1 MFHPLKTNFMNS
13 RMAHFSY
20 EDDFKSIFSPYIL
33 RFLEMKEAS
42 GSNIRNLLPS
52 LREFDRFVSAANL
65 TSVCLTQTD
74 IMMWR
79 ASITGRKAT
88 TIYGKI
94 CIIGQFCRYLVKL
107 GIPCHIPVY
116 PRKPK
121 RLYVP
126 YIFSKEELN
135 HIFNTADELLLV
147 RRDFSSLI
155 FSIPALLRLL
165 YSTGIRIG
173 EAILLKNR
181 DVDIISRTIILRD
194 TKNRRERQIPIG
206 ETLFQVLDQY
216 IMKRDKLPIPGA
228 DDPNSPFFISL
239 NGKALGGKT
248 VRYWFLLILKQ
259 CHIDYIPGV
268 GPRIHDLR
276 HTFAVHALDKLVKE
290 GSDIYCCLPI
300 LSVALG
306 HKCVSDTEYYLRIT
320 NQVYPDLS
328 EVTSA
333 IAEYIFPTINIMP

>member
-1 MFHPLKTNFMNS
+1 MLNSNRHYDVESLYNRQESDNNIWKDLYNRTVLSLFGKTWHSM
-13 RMAHFSY
+13 
-20 EDDFKSIFSPYIL
+20 PCT
-33 RFLEMKEAS
+33 
-42 GSNIRNLLPS
+42 S
-52 LREFDRFVSAANL
+52 LS
-65 TSVCLTQTD
+65 SQTE
-74 IMMWR
+74 
-79 ASITGRKAT
+79 TV
-88 TIYGKI
+88 I
-94 CIIGQFCRYLVKL
+94 CPI
-107 GIPCHIPVY
+107 H
-116 PRKPK
+116 
-121 RLYVP
+121 
-126 YIFSKEELN
+126 FSKEELS
-135 HIFNTADELLLV
+135 HIFNAADELLLV

-165 YSTGIRIG
+165 YSTGMRIG

-181 DVDIISRTIILRD
+181 DVDIISRIIVLRD
-194 TKNRRERQIPIG
+194 TKNKRERQIPIG

-216 IMKRDKLPIPGA
+216 MIKRNKLPIP
-228 DDPNSPFFISL
+228 DVNNPNSPFFISL
-239 NGKALGGKT
+239 NGKPLGGKT

-259 CHIDYIPGV
+259 CHINYVPGV

-333 IAEYIFPTINIMP
+333 IAEYIFQPST